1 MASIANNFS
10 LEELGEFLKTLDK
23 ETFAS
28 LFQQTL
34 QVIRATSATGIYQT
48 AMNFDSAIYKR
59 LENLK
64 RHILTNSTNWVRQR
78 TTWEKKKRSV
88 LQKKINAPNRVL
100 GIPDFSPMDMK
111 IIEEPKYQS
120 PVVSPMTQT
129 KLNVQAKPYTPRR
142 KKRVTYT
149 DIVSGFGSDDFWP
162 TSPFSE
168 EKRNTQQTSKKG
180 STNNKSQQQ
189 TTKSLSLY

>member
-48 AMNFDSAIYKR
+48 AMNFDSAIYKHAYTC
-59 LENLK
+59 LLYETAK
-64 RHILTNSTNWVRQR
+64 DYMG
-78 TTWEKKKRSV
+78 KKEEESRV

-111 IIEEPKYQS
+111 IIEEPKHQS
-120 PVVSPMTQT
+120 PVVSPVTQT

-180 STNNKSQQQ
+180 SINNKSQQQ